1 VATARTL
8 LTEAGGFSGEMVF
21 YYNSDSSHK
30 DWMDA
35 VAQQIKTNL
44 GINARAEGV
53 PTFAVFRQNVNA
65 HAMKGPYRAAWQQDY
80 PDVENWINP
89 LYVTGGS
96 SNDGLYSNPEVD
108 ALAKQASSAPS
119 LEASHEA
126 FTKAV
131 EKIDQDVP
139 SIPIYFYG
147 QQSGHSEKIK
157 KLELNN
163 VGEIDI
169 TSVEL

>member
-1 VATARTL
+1 
-8 LTEAGGFSGEMVF
+8 MVF
-21 YYNSDSSHK
+21 YYNADSSHK

-35 VAQQIKTNL
+35 VAQQVKTNL

-53 PTFAVFRQNVNA
+53 PTFAVFRQNINA
-65 HAMKGPYRAAWQQDY
+65 HKMTGPYRAAWQQDY
-80 PDVENWINP
+80 PDVENWVNP
-89 LYVTGGS
+89 LYVKGGS
-96 SNDGLYSNPEVD
+96 SNDGLYSNPQVD

-126 FTKAV
+126 FAKAV
-131 EKIDQDVP
+131 EVVDQDVP

-163 VGEIDI
+163 VGELDI